1 MDREARKF
9 RQAASRHIGRRT
21 GTAIRYTLALRRQ
34 ALSYTERRRQSGI
47 PDAAIARELG
57 LRPRLLRLWLKEPQV
72 KPRLRRVTLENP
84 VTPPFTAAPT
94 LVTPHG
100 FRVEGLDIASL
111 VTLLRGLA

>member
-1 MDREARKF
+1 
-9 RQAASRHIGRRT
+9 
-21 GTAIRYTLALRRQ
+21 
-34 ALSYTERRRQSGI
+34 
-47 PDAAIARELG
+47 
-57 LRPRLLRLWLKEPQV
+57 V